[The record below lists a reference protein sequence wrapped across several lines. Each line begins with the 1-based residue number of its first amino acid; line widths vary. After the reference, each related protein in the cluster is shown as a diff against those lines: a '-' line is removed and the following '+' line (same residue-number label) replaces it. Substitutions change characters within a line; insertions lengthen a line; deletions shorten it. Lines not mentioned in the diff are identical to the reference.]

1 LIESLKKVYRLLPK
15 GDKYKLILLFFM
27 MLLASVL
34 AVVGIGMIPVFV
46 AVVLDADR
54 IFNYPYVGPALEYL
68 DIRTPQRLVVFSSGL
83 LIVVYFLKNAYMMF
97 YHYVHNKYMLNRK
110 LMLQNKLFNA
120 YMRSPYTWFISRN
133 TSELLRNVNQEVNRI
148 LDGTLK
154 PIINIALNTIM
165 VIVIVAAL
173 IVVEPLITGGGI
185 LIFGGGYFLFL
196 RLTRSK
202 IRRYGRESLHHR
214 RWMNQAVLQGLGGFK
229 DAKVL
234 NREGHFLDEY
244 NTHADKHRHYDL
256 WKSVINKIPVHM
268 IELIALTGILFIAI
282 VMVLQFRELNSI
294 VTVLALFGA
303 SIVKIKPSLT
313 QLMAD
318 VNTLRY
324 NYYSV
329 EAVNDDLEMLNSKQ
343 LPPRDVYADVKP
355 IVMEH
360 AIELNNLSFSY
371 PNTTAPAVKNIN
383 LIIPKNRSVAF
394 VGPSGAGKTTLVDVI
409 LGLLE
414 PQEGEITVDGTN
426 IFDNIQA
433 WQRNIGYIPQF
444 IYLMDDTIRKNIC
457 FGIPED
463 EIDDAQL
470 RSVVEAA
477 QLGELVDNL
486 ADGVDTIV
494 GERGVR
500 LSGGQRQRI
509 GIARALYNN
518 PQILVMDEATSALD
532 NVTERYVVKAIDALR
547 GEKTLIMIA
556 HRLTT
561 VQNCDTIYMMKDAEI
576 IANGSYEEL
585 LVTNEEFREMSLVDG

>member
-1 LIESLKKVYRLLPK
+1 MIESLQKIYKLLPQ

-34 AVVGIGMIPVFV
+34 TVVGIGTIPVFV
-46 AVVLDADR
+46 AVVLDTDR
-54 IFNYPYVGPALEYL
+54 VLSYPVAGPVLEYL
-68 DIRTPQRLVVFSSGL
+68 DIQTPQRLVVFSSGL
-83 LIVVYFLKNAYMMF
+83 LIVVYFLKNAYMML

-133 TSELLRNVNQEVNRI
+133 TSELLRNVNQEVSRI

-154 PIINIALNTIM
+154 PIINIALNSIM
-165 VIVIVAAL
+165 VIVIIGAL
-173 IVVEPLITGGGI
+173 IYVEPFITGVGI
-185 LIFGGGYFLFL
+185 LIFGGFTLLFL
-196 RLTRSK
+196 RLTRK
-202 IRRYGRESLHHR
+202 TVQRFGRESLRHR

-234 NREGHFLDEY
+234 NREGHFLNEY

-256 WKSVINKIPVHM
+256 WKGIINKAPIHL

-282 VMVLQFRELNSI
+282 VMVLQFRELTSI

-303 SIVKIKPSLT
+303 SIVKVKPSIT

-329 EAVNDDLEMLNSKQ
+329 EAVNEDLVHLSSKRIPARQ
-343 LPPRDVYADVKP
+343 IFKDVDP
-355 IVMEH
+355 LQIEEG
-360 AIELNNLSFSY
+360 IELRNLEFCY
-371 PNTTAPAVKNIN
+371 PNTTEPAVKNIN
-383 LIIPKNRSVAF
+383 LMIPKNSAVAF

-414 PQEGEITVDGTN
+414 PQKGEIMVDGKS
-426 IFDNIQA
+426 IFENIQA

-457 FGIPED
+457 FGIPEN
-463 EIDDAQL
+463 EIDEEQL
-470 RSVVEAA
+470 RTVIEAA
-477 QLGELVDNL
+477 QLAELVDDLDN
-486 ADGVDTIV
+486 GVDTIV

-518 PQILVMDEATSALD
+518 PQVLVMDEATSALD
-532 NVTERYVVKAIDALR
+532 NVTERYVVKAIEKLR
-547 GEKTLIMIA
+547 GEKTMIMIA

-576 IANGSYEEL
+576 IAEGTYQEL
-585 LVTNEEFREMSLVDG
+585 LLTSEEFREMSLVDG